1 MNVDGTN
8 VQLQVAARLRYGAGR
23 HKEREGEMVKVL
35 EIFAWI
41 FAFVAGLS
49 IGLAAILWLQWT
61 LVVVV
66 VLVAAMAAGLWWLER
81 GQRR

>member
-1 MNVDGTN
+1 M
-8 VQLQVAARLRYGAGR
+8 ARLIETA
-23 HKEREGEMVKVL
+23 
-35 EIFAWI
+35 AWI

-66 VLVAAMAAGLWWLER
+66 VLVAAMAAGLWWIER
-81 GQRR
+81 GEL